1 MSHPQQ
7 PGNWGDHPGQ
17 PRSHGYPQGPG
28 YPGHGY
34 PQGPG
39 YSQGPPPKKSRTG
52 LWAGLAVGAVVLVA
66 LAITGFVAPG
76 FFLGK
81 DSGGAQAGPVAPPP
95 AAPSTSDTP
104 SAAPPSSSD
113 GESLEKAVALAKQ
126 FVDRLNAND
135 TKGAGAMKCP
145 NSGTIL
151 EGVIL
156 LSIEPPT
163 SLTVGSATGGRLR
176 IEVEVSGTTKG
187 KQVSGT
193 VSVQDRPGTPQ
204 CIRLISVR

>member
-7 PGNWGDHPGQ
+7 PGNWGHPGHPQ
-17 PRSHGYPQGPG
+17 GHGYGYPQGPG
-28 YPGHGY
+28 HPQGYGY
-34 PQGPG
+34 PPG
-39 YSQGPPPKKSRTG
+39 GPPKKSKAG
-52 LWAGLAVGAVVLVA
+52 LWAAIAIGVVVLLA

-76 FFLGK
+76 FFLSK
-81 DSGGAQAGPVAPPP
+81 DDGAQAGPVAPPP
-95 AAPSTSDTP
+95 SAPSESTSDTP
-104 SAAPPSSSD
+104 SAAPSSSSG
-113 GESLEKAVALAKQ
+113 GESREKAVALAKQ
-126 FVDRLNAND
+126 FVDKLNAND
-135 TKGAGAMKCP
+135 PKGAGAMKCP

-163 SLTVGSATGGRLR
+163 SLTVGSATGGGLK
-176 IEVEVSGTTKG
+176 IDVEVSGTTKG

-204 CIRLISVR
+204 CIRLIMVR